1 MILGQHTC
9 EDMMTQQY
17 HKIQTVFKRDPE
29 TKFKTLL
36 EGEFS
41 LPEFE
46 YLKKNDWVWTEK
58 VDGTNIRVM
67 WDGEKVVFG
76 GKTERAQIPA
86 NLFQRLQ
93 ELFPTEFM
101 ASLELPPMT
110 LYGEGFGAR
119 IQKGGGNYIPKGVN
133 FCLFDVFCDMWLERD
148 SVIDIG
154 TKLAIPIAP
163 VINTG
168 RLDVMVEYVRGG
180 FRSFWGDFQAEGI
193 VARPATELLTRRG
206 KRIIT
211 KLKCKDFTND
221 AS

>member
-1 MILGQHTC
+1 
-9 EDMMTQQY
+9 MTQQY

-36 EGEFS
+36 EGEYS

-46 YLKKNDWVWTEK
+46 YLRHNEWAWTEK

-67 WDGEKVVFG
+67 WDGEKVTFG
-76 GKTERAQIPA
+76 GKAERSSVPA

-93 ELFPTEFM
+93 ELFPTDLM
-101 ASLELPPMT
+101 VLLELPPMT

-119 IQKGGGNYIPKGVN
+119 IQKGGGNYIPDGVN
-133 FCLFDVFCDMWLERD
+133 FCLFDVFCGMWLERD

-154 TKLAIPIAP
+154 TSLAISIVPLFGIG
-163 VINTG
+163 T
-168 RLDVMVEYVRGG
+168 LDQMVEYVRDG
-180 FRSFWGDFQAEGI
+180 FESDWGPFEAEGL
-193 VARPATELLTRRG
+193 VARPRTELLTRRG

-211 KLKCKDFTND
+211 KLKCKDFNVPITGE
-221 AS
+221 A